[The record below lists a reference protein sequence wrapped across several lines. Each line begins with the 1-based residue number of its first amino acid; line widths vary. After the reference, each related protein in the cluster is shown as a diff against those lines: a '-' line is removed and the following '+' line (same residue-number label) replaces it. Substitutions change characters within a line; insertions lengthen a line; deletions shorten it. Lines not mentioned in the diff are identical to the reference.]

1 MFVQWILSKP
11 NLLWRTNF
19 CVRNRQVFCLYSLNH
34 QRFPT
39 LVRFKKD
46 SSLIR
51 VRFHCTT
58 IRAFSLL
65 CKYVHTH
72 LFTIHLLDVV
82 VRQLNGSLLYTE
94 CFNKHSLLESFLNRT
109 NVGNR
114 WWFKLYKQN
123 TCLFRTQKLVLQRRF
138 GLESIHCIHYCI

>member
-1 MFVQWILSKP
+1 MYWFRSKY
-11 NLLWRTNF
+11 N
-19 CVRNRQVFCLYSLNH
+19 CLKLCLNH

-94 CFNKHSLLESFLNRT
+94 CFNKHSLNTATHLNIFIAIWMLPVSYHYGGWPRSGEIDIMESRGNEFET
-109 NVGNR
+109 ND
-114 WWFKLYKQN
+114 Y
-123 TCLFRTQKLVLQRRF
+123 
-138 GLESIHCIHYCI
+138 ICIMAICN